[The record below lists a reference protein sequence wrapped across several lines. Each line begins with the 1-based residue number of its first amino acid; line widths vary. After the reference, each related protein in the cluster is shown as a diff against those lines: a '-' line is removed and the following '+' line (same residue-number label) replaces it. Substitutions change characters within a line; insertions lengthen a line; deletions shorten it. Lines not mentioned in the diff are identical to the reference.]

1 MAVEERDPFTGH
13 RTTGHEWNGIKE
25 LNTPVPKPVY
35 VFLILF
41 TAFSVIYWVLMPA
54 WPLGRTYTKGLLGQ
68 DERNVVGLELKAASM
83 RDAAWGREIE
93 RGSFENLLRSEPIM
107 HIVRERGSA
116 IFGDNCAACHGA
128 NARGN
133 IGFPSLLGAN
143 LLWGSSPEQV
153 METIRVGINSLHAET
168 RTSQMPAFG
177 RDGLLDRHQIGQL
190 ASYVRGL
197 SASRDADA
205 DAIAAFQQNCAT
217 CHGEAA
223 SGNVELGAPN
233 LSDADWLYG
242 SDLQAV
248 YRTIW
253 NGRQGHMP
261 SWEGRLSPVQIKL
274 MALFVSDLRSR
285 ADVPR

>member
-35 VFLILF
+35 FFLIVF
-41 TAFSVIYWVLMPA
+41 TVFSAVYWVLMPA

-68 DERNVVGLELKAASM
+68 DERDVVSFDLKEAAL
-83 RDAAWGREIE
+83 RDASWRNEIE
-93 RGSFENLLRSEPIM
+93 RGSFDSLLRSEQTM
-107 HIVRERGSA
+107 LIVRERGAA
-116 IFGDNCAACHGA
+116 IFGDNCSACHGA

-133 IGFPSLLGAN
+133 NGFPSLLGAN
-143 LLWGSSPEQV
+143 LLWGNSPEQV
-153 METIRVGINSLHAET
+153 MKTIRVGINSVHAET

-197 SASRDADA
+197 SNARGADA
-205 DAIAAFQQNCAT
+205 AAIAAFQENCAT
-217 CHGEAA
+217 CHGQAA
-223 SGNVELGAPN
+223 TGNLELGAPN
-233 LSDADWLYG
+233 LTDADWVYG

-261 SWEGRLSPVQIKL
+261 SWEQRLSPVDIKL
-274 MALFVSDLRSR
+274 MALFLVDLRRR
-285 ADVPR
+285 ADEQR